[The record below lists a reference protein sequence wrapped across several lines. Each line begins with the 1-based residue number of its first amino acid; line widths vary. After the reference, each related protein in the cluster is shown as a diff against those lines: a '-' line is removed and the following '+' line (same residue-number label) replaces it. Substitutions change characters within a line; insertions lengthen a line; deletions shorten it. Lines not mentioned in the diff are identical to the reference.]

1 MCTAICTSWFA
12 GILNI
17 FWSMQNDA
25 NNMWSSANAGTF
37 TAVYMQ
43 EHIPCKVYGHAEFS
57 LAR

>member
-1 MCTAICTSWFA
+1 MYTSWFA